1 MFGLAS
7 PSARNNSA
15 LPTKYT
21 EILHTRKDSLIHS
34 FIHSSLSIIIMQI
47 RFQKPR
53 DHLYVAHLMT
63 LISSSAVQHRET
75 ERLLNS
81 EWEGSER
88 FGRELI

>member
-1 MFGLAS
+1 MYLFLQVFVIILQYQQNTLKTYTF
-7 PSARNNSA
+7 AR
-15 LPTKYT
+15 
-21 EILHTRKDSLIHS
+21 IHS

-53 DHLYVAHLMT
+53 DHLYVAQLMT

-75 ERLLNS
+75 ERLMNS